1 LKNLFALLKPMS
13 NESDRAYMKTIQT
26 CIYTFTLLILAACGD
41 GGSSSSGANT
51 QNGVFIDSAVEGVTF
66 TTATQSGTTDSA
78 GTFSYLPGEIVSFYI
93 GDILIGSAQG
103 QAQLTPLEFV
113 PGAVDETDPQV
124 TNILRFIQS
133 LDSDNNPDNGITIS
147 SMTVTQ
153 AVGQSLDFSLATAAF
168 ETVAEALIS
177 VLTSGAV
184 TTLVDASTA
193 QAHFV
198 GSPAVGSLALSG
210 TDTGLFGTTFT
221 ADPVLTA
228 ASAISIVWQYDL
240 PVSGFLQAAVVLNS
254 GVISDVLFTW
264 EDGLTNAAYGI
275 SCPGNPVPFYAPGD
289 CSQMVLDTVAQQV
302 TFNATIEVWGL
313 LSGVA
318 TAPLTVN
325 GVLDY

>member
-1 LKNLFALLKPMS
+1 MNVQINRICICTFA
-13 NESDRAYMKTIQT
+13 
-26 CIYTFTLLILAACGD
+26 FLILTACGGG
-41 GGSSSSGANT
+41 GGSSPSGSNV
-51 QNGVFIDSAVEGVTF
+51 QKGVFIDSAVEGITF
-66 TTATQSGTTDSA
+66 KTATQSGTTEST
-78 GTFSYLPGEIVSFYI
+78 GVFNYLPGEIVSFYI

-124 TNILRFIQS
+124 TNILRFVQS

-147 SMTVTQ
+147 SMVATQ

-193 QAHFV
+193 QVHFV
-198 GSPAVGSLALSG
+198 GSLDGGPTVGSLALSG

-221 ADPVLTA
+221 ADPALTTV
-228 ASAISIVWQYDL
+228 SAISIVWRYDL
-240 PVSGFLQAAVVLNS
+240 PVSGFLQAAVVLSS
-254 GVISDVLFTW
+254 GVITDVLFTW

-275 SCPGNPVPFYAPGD
+275 SCPSNPIPFYTAGD

-302 TFNATIEVWGL
+302 TFNATIEVSTIL
-313 LSGVA
+313 PGVA

>member
-1 LKNLFALLKPMS
+1 
-13 NESDRAYMKTIQT
+13 MKTIQT
-26 CIYTFTLLILAACGD
+26 CIYTFALLILTACGD
-41 GGSSSSGANT
+41 GGSSSSGSNA

-66 TTATQSGTTDSA
+66 TTATQSGTTDST
-78 GTFSYLPGEIVSFYI
+78 GTFSYLSGEIVSFYI

-124 TNILRFIQS
+124 TNILRFVQS

-147 SMTVTQ
+147 SMVATQ

-193 QAHFV
+193 QVHFV
-198 GSPAVGSLALSG
+198 GSLDGGPTVGSLALSG

-221 ADPVLTA
+221 ADPALTTV
-228 ASAISIVWQYDL
+228 SAISIVWRYDL
-240 PVSGFLQAAVVLNS
+240 PVSGFLQAAVVLSS
-254 GVISDVLFTW
+254 GVITDVLFTW

-275 SCPGNPVPFYAPGD
+275 SCPSNPIPFYTAGD

-302 TFNATIEVWGL
+302 TFNATIEVSTIL
-313 LSGVA
+313 PGVA

>member
-1 LKNLFALLKPMS
+1 
-13 NESDRAYMKTIQT
+13 MKTIQT
-26 CIYTFTLLILAACGD
+26 CIYTFALLILTACGD
-41 GGSSSSGANT
+41 GGSSSSGSRA

-66 TTATQSGTTDSA
+66 TTATQSGTTDST

-124 TNILRFIQS
+124 TNILRFVQS

-147 SMTVTQ
+147 SMVATQ

-193 QAHFV
+193 QVHFV
-198 GSPAVGSLALSG
+198 GSLGGGPTVGSLALSG

-221 ADPVLTA
+221 ADPDLTTV
-228 ASAISIVWQYDL
+228 SATSIVWRYDL
-240 PVSGFLQAAVVLNS
+240 PVSGFLQAAVVLSS
-254 GVISDVLFTW
+254 GVITDVLFTW

-275 SCPGNPVPFYAPGD
+275 SCPSNPFPFYTAGD

-302 TFNATIEVWGL
+302 TFNATIEVSTIL
-313 LSGVA
+313 PGVA

>member
-1 LKNLFALLKPMS
+1 
-13 NESDRAYMKTIQT
+13 MKTIQT
-26 CIYTFTLLILAACGD
+26 CVYTFALLILTACGD
-41 GGSSSSGANT
+41 GGGSSSGSEV

-124 TNILRFIQS
+124 TNILRFVQS

-147 SMTVTQ
+147 SMVATQ

-168 ETVAEALIS
+168 QTVAEALIS

-193 QAHFV
+193 QAHFI
-198 GSPAVGSLALSG
+198 GSQDDGPTVGSLALSG

-221 ADPVLTA
+221 ADPALTT

-254 GVISDVLFTW
+254 GVITDVLFTW
-264 EDGLTNAAYGI
+264 EDGVTSAAYGI
-275 SCPGNPVPFYAPGD
+275 SCSGNPVPLYTVGD

-302 TFNATIEVWGL
+302 TFNATIEVWDL
-313 LSGVA
+313 LPGVA